1 MSLLAVEF
9 KQVRCAGVV
18 VESLDIDHIMGKVR
32 EKHGAAHEIDRNT
45 KRLFPGCDRP
55 TYKIALRSRRLGL
68 LGRLIYLHG
77 LVHLL
82 ISLCGLVIVH
92 VIPVIRISHVIHSL
106 DQK

>member
-1 MSLLAVEF
+1 MSLSVKL
-9 KQVRCAGVV
+9 KQIRRAGVG
-18 VESLDIDHIMGKVR
+18 VESLDVDHIMGKVG
-32 EKHGAAHEIDRNT
+32 EEHGATHKIDRDT
-45 KRLFPGCDRP
+45 ERLFPRCDRP
-55 TYKIALRSRRLGL
+55 TYKIGLRSRRLGL

-82 ISLCGLVIVH
+82 ISLCRLVIVH